1 MSKISEQFIRYAK
14 IDTQSN
20 EESTTC
26 PTTNKQ
32 FNLAK
37 VLKDELEEM
46 GVNKT
51 ELDENGYLYANIPS
65 NVKHKVP
72 PVGFIAH
79 LDTSPDMPADNV
91 KPILIKDYSGKDI
104 ILNMDNNIV
113 LSPKEFPE
121 LNRYV
126 GQDLIVTD
134 GNTLLGADDKAG
146 IAEIMQMAQ
155 YVCDNPDFK
164 HGPIKIAFTPDEEV
178 GRGADLFNIKLFGA
192 DFAYTIDGGGVGELE
207 YENFNAA
214 HAKIKIQGKSVHS
227 GEAKNKMV
235 NAVLI
240 LNRIIGSLPV
250 EETPRYTDGYQ
261 GFFHVL
267 HAKGTVEESTAELI
281 IRDHDTDKFIE
292 KKNRLEALTQQLNK
306 EYGSNYIKLEI
317 KDQYL
322 NMKKMIEPH
331 FHIVETAKQAMEQV
345 GIKPIIKPIRGG
357 TDGARLSYMGLPTP
371 NIFSGGHNYHSRYEF
386 VSIQSMEKA
395 TETIIKIIE
404 LNEKQNRPE

>member
-72 PVGFIAH
+72 PVGFISH

-192 DFAYTIDGGGVGELE
+192 DFAYTIDGGGIGELE

-214 HAKIKIQGKSVHS
+214 HAKIKIQGKSVHP

-292 KKNRLEALTQQLNK
+292 KKNRLEALTQQLNS
-306 EYGSNYIKLEI
+306 EYGNNYIKLEI